1 MLLNTQ
7 IIQAEDPGA
16 MQQASTLLASGK
28 LVAFPTETVYGL
40 GANGLDAAAVR
51 KIFVAKGRPN
61 DNPLILHVASLDDA
75 LPLWKINSIQ
85 RDRLERLVS
94 VFWPGPLSL
103 ILPAREQVPHE
114 VTAGLPSVAVRA
126 PANPVAQALLAA
138 CRFPLAAPSAN
149 LSGRP
154 SPTRASHVLDSLK
167 GRIDAVL
174 DGGQTQVGIE
184 STVLDIGAE
193 KPRLLRPGV
202 ISQDAIEA
210 VIGPVE
216 RGGEIDTA
224 SSPGLRHRHYRPQ
237 GMELH
242 LVDASELANQWQENV
257 AVMCMNSTAAKLNER
272 LAPLIIMPEDPH
284 TYAAKLYASFYYM
297 EKSGEKVLLIEKVPD
312 LPDWEA
318 IRDRLSRAAE
328 H

>member
-1 MLLNTQ
+1 MQMKTR
-7 IIQAEDPGA
+7 IIRADEPGA
-16 MQQASTLLASGK
+16 MQQASALLASGK

-40 GANGLDAAAVR
+40 GANGLDATAVR

-85 RDRLERLVS
+85 RGLLESLVS
-94 VFWPGPLSL
+94 IFWPGPLSL
-103 ILPAREQVPHE
+103 VLPASEIVPGE

-126 PANPVAQALLAA
+126 PANPVAQALLAE

-154 SPTRASHVLDSLK
+154 SPTTADHVLSSLQGK
-167 GRIDAVL
+167 IDAVL
-174 DGGQTQVGIE
+174 DGGQTKVGIE

-193 KPRLLRPGV
+193 QPRLLRPGV

-210 VIGPVE
+210 VIGPIQ
-216 RGGEIDTA
+216 RGGEIDIA
-224 SSPGLRHRHYRPQ
+224 PSPGLRHKHYQPQ
-237 GMELH
+237 GMELY
-242 LVDASELANQWQENV
+242 LVDASELANRWQDKV
-257 AVMCMNSTAAKLNER
+257 AVICKHSTATKLGDR

-284 TYAAKLYASFYYM
+284 PYAARLYASFYRM
-297 EKSGEKVLLIEKVPD
+297 EESGADTLLIEKVPD
-312 LPDWEA
+312 LPDWDA
-318 IRDRLSRAAE
+318 IRDRLSRATE
-328 H
+328 G